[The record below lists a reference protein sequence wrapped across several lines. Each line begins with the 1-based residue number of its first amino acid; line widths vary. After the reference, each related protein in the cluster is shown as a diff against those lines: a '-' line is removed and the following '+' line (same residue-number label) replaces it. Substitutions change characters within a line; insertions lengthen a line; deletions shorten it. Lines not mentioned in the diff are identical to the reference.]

1 MKIVGLVAVS
11 LVSSRPVS
19 PVEFHRGIIEAF
31 MEGRVYRLLF

>member
-11 LVSSRPVS
+11 LVSGPVS
-19 PVEFHRGIIEAF
+19 PVEFRRGIIEAF